1 VGGVWSRI
9 GVFSM
14 AANIKGRD
22 NFGFLVADGTI
33 ALNLAL
39 NRF

>member
-1 VGGVWSRI
+1 VGGAWSRI

-14 AANIKGRD
+14 EANTKGREI
-22 NFGFLVADGTI
+22 FGFLVADGTI
-33 ALNLAL
+33 ALNLVL